1 MPSLDS
7 HEFSGPQPE
16 AHLRRP
22 DQPKLPDG
30 KIDPEVEALLEATRL
45 AANWSADDGL
55 MPTKDEETGELKYT
69 IWQGLRAAC
78 VGRQDAATSIILQ
91 AAMIKNQ
98 RMQTRLLWVIAGLC
112 AFIAYRLG

>member
-22 DQPKLPDG
+22 GQNKLPDG
-30 KIDPEVEALLEATRL
+30 KISPEQEIILEASQL
-45 AANWSADDGL
+45 AGNWSADDGL
-55 MPTKDEETGELKYT
+55 MPTKDEETGEFKYT

-78 VGRQDAATSIILQ
+78 VGRQDAATSIVLQ
-91 AAMIKNQ
+91 AVIIRNQ
-98 RMQTRLLWVIAGLC
+98 RKQTRLLWVIAALC